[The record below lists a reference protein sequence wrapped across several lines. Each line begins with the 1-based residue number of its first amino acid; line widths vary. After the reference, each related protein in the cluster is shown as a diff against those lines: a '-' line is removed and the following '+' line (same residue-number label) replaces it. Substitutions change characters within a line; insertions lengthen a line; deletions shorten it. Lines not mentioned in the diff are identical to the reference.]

1 MGDAKQQKRTRG
13 TKVSVFTKKYDVII
27 VGGGHAGCEAALAAS
42 RMGTRVLFITFRKDK
57 IGYTSCNPSIGG
69 VGKGQLVKEIDA
81 LGGEM
86 AKAAD
91 ASLIQFRMLNSSK
104 GYAARSSRAQ
114 IDRELYNRYMYE
126 CVSSQTGL
134 EIVEGE
140 VTEVIVR
147 KHVCKGVRVRGGQI
161 FKASN
166 VVLTPGTFMNGTI
179 HLGLEHFS
187 GGRIDEKSSVGL
199 AENLSS
205 LGLAVGVLKTGTPAR
220 LDGDTLDF
228 SKMEKQLG
236 DDEIIPFSA
245 STEKIILP
253 QKACYITR
261 TNENTHRV
269 IREALDRSPLYTGKI
284 KSTGVRYCPSIE
296 DKIIRFSDR
305 TSHMIFI
312 EPEGL
317 SSNEYY
323 PNGISTSLPVDVQEK
338 MIHSIIGLEHAKM
351 KKPAYGIEYSYV
363 DPTELKTNLETKRVS
378 GLFLA
383 GQINGTTGYEEAAAL
398 GLMAGV
404 NAALKT
410 KKKKALILDRSQGY
424 IGVLIDDLV
433 TKGTKEPYRMFTSR
447 AEYRILLR
455 EDNADTRLAGIGYKL
470 GLQNADGLRRARQK
484 KEKCAGEIER
494 LKKIFVSSGGKADLM
509 LKEKKSAPLTGKT
522 SLVELLK
529 RSGVTYADIMKIEN
543 KISKLTYYEKVQL
556 EVDVKYVGYIEREL
570 IRIKKFKDLEKIC
583 IPESF
588 NYENIPGLSN
598 EIKEK
603 LTLFRPRSLG
613 QASRISGVTPVAISI
628 LMVKLRVCNTNYKK

>member
-1 MGDAKQQKRTRG
+1 MFK
-13 TKVSVFTKKYDVII
+13 KKYDVIV

-42 RMGTRVLFITFRKDK
+42 RMDARVLFITFRKDK

-91 ASLIQFRMLNSSK
+91 ASMIQFRLLNSSK

-114 IDRELYNRYMYE
+114 IDRKLYNAYMHK
-126 CVSSQTGL
+126 CVSFQTGI

-140 VTEVIVR
+140 VTEVIAR
-147 KHVCKGVRVRGGQI
+147 KHTCKGVRVRGGEV
-161 FKASN
+161 FKALN
-166 VVLTPGTFMNGTI
+166 VVLTPGTFMNGTMHI
-179 HLGLEHFS
+179 GLEHFF
-187 GGRIDEKSSVGL
+187 GGRINEKSSVGL

-205 LGLAVGVLKTGTPAR
+205 FGLTVGVLKTGTPAR
-220 LDGDTLDF
+220 LDAETLDF

-245 STEKIILP
+245 STKKIILP

-261 TNENTHRV
+261 TNENTHRI
-269 IREALDRSPLYTGKI
+269 IREGLDRSPLYTGKI

-296 DKIIRFSDR
+296 DKIIRFADR
-305 TSHMIFI
+305 ESHMIFI

-317 SSNEYY
+317 DSNEYY

-338 MIHSIIGLEHAKM
+338 MIHSIKGLEHARM

-363 DPTELKTNLETKRVS
+363 DPTELKSNLETKRIS

-455 EDNADTRLAGIGYKL
+455 EDNADTRLAGIGYEL
-470 GLQNADGLRRARQK
+470 GLQNAEGPRRARQK

-494 LKKIFVSSGGKADLM
+494 LKKTFVSSGGEADSV
-509 LKEKKSAPLTGKT
+509 LKEKGNASSNKKMSMI
-522 SLVELLK
+522 ELLR
-529 RSGVTYADIMKIEN
+529 RSGVFYSDIMKIEN
-543 KISKLTYYEKVQL
+543 KTSELSYYEKVQL
-556 EVDVKYVGYIEREL
+556 EVDVKYTGYIEREL
-570 IRIKKFKDLEKIC
+570 IRIKKFEDLEKIR
-583 IPESF
+583 IPENF
-588 NYENIPGLSN
+588 NYEDIPGLSN

-628 LMVKLRVCNTNYKK
+628 LMVRMKQLTG

>member
-1 MGDAKQQKRTRG
+1 MFKR
-13 TKVSVFTKKYDVII
+13 KYDCLV

-42 RMGTRVLFITFRKDK
+42 RMGVRVLFITFRKDK

-69 VGKGQLVKEIDA
+69 VGKGQLVKEVDA

-91 ASLIQFRMLNSSK
+91 ASTIQFRMLNSSK
-104 GYAARSSRAQ
+104 GYAARSSRVQ
-114 IDRELYNRYMYE
+114 IDRELYNKYMYE
-126 CVSSQTGL
+126 RVLSQIGL
-134 EIVEGE
+134 EIFEGE
-140 VTEVIVR
+140 VTEVISR
-147 KHVCKGVRVRGGQI
+147 KHICKGVRVRSGQI
-161 FKASN
+161 FKAPN

-179 HLGLEHFS
+179 HIGLEHFS
-187 GGRIDEKSSVGL
+187 GGRIDEKCSVGL

-205 LGLAVGVLKTGTPAR
+205 LGLTVGVLKTGTPAR

-236 DDEIIPFSA
+236 DEEIIPFSS
-245 STEKIILP
+245 STERIVLP
-253 QKACYITR
+253 QKVCYITR

-269 IREALDRSPLYTGKI
+269 IREGLDRSPLYSGKI

-296 DKIIRFSDR
+296 DKIIRFADR
-305 TSHMIFI
+305 DSHMIFI

-317 SSNEYY
+317 GSNEYY
-323 PNGISTSLPVDVQEK
+323 PNGISTSLPVDVQKK
-338 MIHSIIGLEHAKM
+338 MLRTIKGLERAKM

-363 DPTELKTNLETKRVS
+363 DPTGLKTNLETKRIS

-398 GLMAGV
+398 GLMAGI

-410 KKKKALILDRSQGY
+410 KRKNALILDRSLGY

-455 EDNADTRLAGIGYKL
+455 EDNADTRLAGIGYEL
-470 GLQNADGLRRARQK
+470 GLQNADGPLRARQK
-484 KEKCAGEIER
+484 KEKCAGEMER
-494 LKKIFVSSGGKADLM
+494 LKKTFVSPGGEADVV
-509 LKEKKSAPLTGKT
+509 LKEKGIA
-522 SLVELLK
+522 SLNKKMSMLELLR
-529 RSGVTYADIMKIEN
+529 RSGVSYSDIMKIEN
-543 KISKLTYYEKVQL
+543 KTSKLTYYEKVQL
-556 EVDVKYVGYIEREL
+556 EVDVKYAGYIEREL
-570 IRIKKFKDLEKIC
+570 LRIKKFKDLEKIR
-583 IPESF
+583 IPGNF

-603 LTLFRPRSLG
+603 LMLFRPRSLG

-628 LMVKLRVCNTNYKK
+628 LMVKIKQLAG